1 MHQFN
6 VLVRNN
12 LLFNNQMVQTRSEGQ
27 DVPPVIRAHIA
38 NRQNQAPR
46 PPPPLL
52 NQMDLA
58 MQQFFATQ
66 TQLLQNLTAT
76 VKNLQAQ
83 QNQPAPPPP
92 PSPQPRDKHKEFMS
106 HHPPTYSHSSDPLD
120 DDDWLKTV
128 TKKLEIV
135 QCTDREMVLYAV
147 GRLTGKAAD

>member
-1 MHQFN
+1 
-6 VLVRNN
+6 
-12 LLFNNQMVQTRSEGQ
+12 MVKTMSGEGQ
-27 DVPPVIRAHIA
+27 NIPPAVCAHIA
-38 NRQNQAPR
+38 IRQNQAP

-52 NQMDLA
+52 LNQMDPA
-58 MQQFFATQ
+58 MQQFLAAQ

-76 VKNLQAQ
+76 VQNLQAQ

-120 DDDWLKTV
+120 ADDWLKIV

-135 QCTDREMVLYAV
+135 QCTDREMVLYVA
-147 GRLTGKAAD
+147 GRLTGQAADW